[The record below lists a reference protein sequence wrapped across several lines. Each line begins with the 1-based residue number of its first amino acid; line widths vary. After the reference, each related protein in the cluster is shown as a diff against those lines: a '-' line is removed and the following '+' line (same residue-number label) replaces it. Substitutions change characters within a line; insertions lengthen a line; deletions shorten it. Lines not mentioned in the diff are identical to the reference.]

1 MELKGIRGCKVL
13 GGPGEVLV
21 HNRSCEVV
29 TEAKRDVACLVHS
42 LFVCDKVYNSSGH
55 VVRNQPF
62 ELLRAIVENIWSLEV
77 ILVSSEG

>member
-1 MELKGIRGCKVL
+1 M
-13 GGPGEVLV
+13 
-21 HNRSCEVV
+21 V

-42 LFVCDKVYNSSGH
+42 LSVCDKVYNSSAH